1 MSKESNYLRAIFTEV
16 LRKPRESCAQRLT
29 VNDSFVIHR
38 HWCNHESDQRNLT
51 QFQPVGFMWLT
62 DVALWQHL
70 SATSSLLL
78 KEGLLQLLS
87 LLGRQTTFN

>member
-1 MSKESNYLRAIFTEV
+1 
-16 LRKPRESCAQRLT
+16 
-29 VNDSFVIHR
+29 
-38 HWCNHESDQRNLT
+38 
-51 QFQPVGFMWLT
+51 MWLT

-70 SATSSLLL
+70 SATSSPLL